1 MGALEL
7 RLLND
12 FQRGF
17 PLTPRPFAAIAARLG
32 VNESVVLAE
41 LGELVAG
48 GKVSRVGAAFVPGR
62 IGSATLAAMSVPR
75 ERLQQVAELVSA
87 CPEVNHNYEREHHY
101 NLWFVITGP
110 DERHVETVVRGIER
124 SARCGRVLSMPMVE
138 PYHIDLGFDLTRSG
152 SATAPQ
158 THESGRRKSHGQ
170 AGELHPSSLILHRSS
185 LILHPSEHALV
196 SALQEGL
203 PLISAPYAALALRA
217 GMTEAAVIATLGRWL
232 ASRVVS
238 RLGIIVRHHEL
249 GYTANA
255 MVVWDVPDPEVR
267 AAGRRAAAA
276 PCVTLCYRRLRELPD
291 WRYNFY
297 CMIHGTDRDR
307 VLGEIAALRAN
318 CDLVQ
323 YPFEVLFSRQR
334 FKQRG
339 ARYLPTIAAAVTHG

>member
-17 PLTPRPFAAIAARLG
+17 PLTSRPFAAIAARLG

-41 LGELVAG
+41 LEQLVAG

-62 IGSATLAAMSVPR
+62 IGVATLAAMSVPR

-101 NLWFVITGP
+101 NLWFVVTGP

-124 SARCGRVLSMPMVE
+124 AARCGRVLSLPMVE
-138 PYHIDLGFDLTRSG
+138 PYHIDLGFDLACTG
-152 SATAPQ
+152 GPTAPQ
-158 THESGRRKSHGQ
+158 TRACGRREAPGQ
-170 AGELHPSSLILHRSS
+170 AGN
-185 LILHPSEHALV
+185 LHPSERALA

-203 PLISAPYAALALRA
+203 PLTSAPYVELARRAA
-217 GMTEAAVIATLGRWL
+217 MTEAAVIATLGHWL
-232 ASRVVS
+232 ESRVIS
-238 RLGIIVRHHEL
+238 RLGIIVRHREL

-255 MVVWDVPDPEVR
+255 MVVWDVPDSEVR
-267 AAGRRAAAA
+267 AAGRRAATA
-276 PCVTLCYRRLRELPD
+276 PCVTLCYQRQRRLPD
-291 WRYNFY
+291 WCYNLY
-297 CMIHGTDRDR
+297 CMIHGTEHDQ
-307 VLGEIAALRAN
+307 VLGELAAMRAN
-318 CDLVQ
+318 CDLMQ

-339 ARYLPTIAAAVTHG
+339 ARYLPAVAAAVSHG

>member
-1 MGALEL
+1 MGALES

-17 PLTPRPFAAIAARLG
+17 PLTPRPYAAIAARLG
-32 VNESVVLAE
+32 VNESVVLAK
-41 LGELVAG
+41 LGQLAAG
-48 GKVSRVGAAFVPGR
+48 GKVSRVGAAFVPGC
-62 IGSATLAAMSVPR
+62 IGAATLAAMSVPR

-87 CPEVNHNYEREHHY
+87 CPEVNHNYEREHHF

-110 DERHVETVVRGIER
+110 DERCVDTVVSEIER
-124 SARCGRVLSMPMVE
+124 SARCGRVLSLPMVE
-138 PYHIDLGFDLTRSG
+138 SYHVDLGFDLARAG
-152 SATAPQ
+152 SETAPQ
-158 THESGRRKSHGQ
+158 RKGDARRTTQ
-170 AGELHPSSLILHRSS
+170 DRID
-185 LILHPSEHALV
+185 PSELALAG
-196 SALQEGL
+196 ALQEGL
-203 PLISAPYAALALRA
+203 PLASAPYAELALRA
-217 GMTEAAVIATLGRWL
+217 GMTETAVIATLGRWL
-232 ASRVVS
+232 ASRIVS

-276 PCVTLCYRRLRELPD
+276 QHVTLCYRRLRRLPD
-291 WRYNFY
+291 WRYNLY
-297 CMIHGTDRDR
+297 CMIHGTDRNR

-339 ARYLPTIAAAVTHG
+339 ARYLPTAAAAVTHG

>member
-17 PLTPRPFAAIAARLG
+17 PLTSRPFAAIAARLG
-32 VNESVVLAE
+32 ANESVVLAE
-41 LGELVAG
+41 LERLVAG
-48 GKVSRVGAAFVPGR
+48 GKVSRIGVAFVPGR
-62 IGSATLAAMSVPR
+62 IGAATLAAMSVPR

-87 CPEVNHNYEREHHY
+87 YPEVNHNYEREHRY

-124 SARCGRVLSMPMVE
+124 SARCGRVLSLPMVE
-138 PYHIDLGFDLTRSG
+138 SYHIDLGFDLARSG
-152 SATAPQ
+152 SASVPQ
-158 THESGRRKSHGQ
+158 TRESGRRKSHGQ
-170 AGELHPSSLILHRSS
+170 AGNLRPSSFILD
-185 LILHPSEHALV
+185 PSEYALV

-203 PLISAPYAALALRA
+203 RLTSAPYAELAARA

-232 ASRVVS
+232 ASRIVS

-249 GYTANA
+249 GYIANA
-255 MVVWDVPDPEVR
+255 MVVWNVPDPEVR

-276 PCVTLCYRRLRELPD
+276 PCVTLCYCRLRELPD
-291 WRYNFY
+291 WRYNLY

-318 CDLVQ
+318 CDLVH

-339 ARYLPTIAAAVTHG
+339 ARYLPAIAAATHG

>member
-17 PLTPRPFAAIAARLG
+17 PLTSRPFAAIAARLG

-41 LGELVAG
+41 LERLVAG

-62 IGSATLAAMSVPR
+62 IGAATLAAMSVPR

-87 CPEVNHNYEREHHY
+87 YPEVNHNYEREHRF

-124 SARCGRVLSMPMVE
+124 SARCGRVLSLPMVE
-138 PYHIDLGFDLTRSG
+138 SYHIDLGFDLAGAGRE
-152 SATAPQ
+152 AAPARQ
-158 THESGRRKSHGQ
+158 GHASRTTQDRNSK
-170 AGELHPSSLILHRSS
+170 LHPSSFILD
-185 LILHPSEHALV
+185 PAEHALV

-203 PLISAPYAALALRA
+203 PLTSAPYAELAVRA

-249 GYTANA
+249 GYIANA
-255 MVVWDVPDPEVR
+255 MVVWNVPDPEVR

-276 PCVTLCYRRLRELPD
+276 PCVTLCYQRLRALPE
-291 WRYNFY
+291 WRYNLY
-297 CMIHGTDRDR
+297 CMIHGTDRDQ

-318 CDLVQ
+318 CDLVH

-339 ARYLPTIAAAVTHG
+339 ARYLPAIAAATHG

>member
-62 IGSATLAAMSVPR
+62 IGAATLAAMSVPR
-75 ERLQQVAELVSA
+75 ERLHQVAELVSA
-87 CPEVNHNYEREHHY
+87 YPEVNHNYEREHHY

-124 SARCGRVLSMPMVE
+124 SARCGRVLSLPMVE
-138 PYHIDLGFDLTRSG
+138 PYHIDLGFDLGGAG
-152 SATAPQ
+152 SETAPERQ
-158 THESGRRKSHGQ
+158 GHASRTTQDRNSNLQ
-170 AGELHPSSLILHRSS
+170 PSSFVLD
-185 LILHPSEHALV
+185 PSEHALA

-203 PLISAPYAALALRA
+203 PLTSAPYAELAVRA
-217 GMTEAAVIATLGRWL
+217 SMTEAAVIATLGRWL

-276 PCVTLCYRRLRELPD
+276 LCVTLCYCRLRQLPE
-291 WRYNFY
+291 WRYNLY

-318 CDLVQ
+318 CDLLQ

-339 ARYLPTIAAAVTHG
+339 ARYLPAIAAAVTHG